1 MNILAALVLVVAL
14 GQAAAAEEQ
23 LIFDYD
29 AVVACLD
36 DAGKLCTIGTKRTSL
51 VAPHMS
57 AFRGGADIA
66 LYL

>member
-36 DAGKLCTIGTKRTSL
+36 DAGKLCTIATKRT
-51 VAPHMS
+51 
-57 AFRGGADIA
+57 
-66 LYL
+66 